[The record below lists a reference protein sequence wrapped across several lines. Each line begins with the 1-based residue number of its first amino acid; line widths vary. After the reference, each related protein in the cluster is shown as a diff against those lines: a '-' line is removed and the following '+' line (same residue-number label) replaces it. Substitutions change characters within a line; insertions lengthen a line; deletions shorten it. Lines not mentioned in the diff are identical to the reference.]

1 MMSASTDPDRD
12 PEPTREF
19 TRGALFQAC
28 AEIQWATRRGD
39 EKSPDLID
47 HMGCSIS
54 RQSACNRPSRQ
65 AGIPRDLFLWRS
77 FYKFAVCFREDR
89 KRLCGDKRR
98 LAELIRQWN
107 PDPNRLSLVSQAG
120 MLTVP
125 DWLTR
130 LEHVPKIK
138 STRLAG
144 EQLQWEFSD
153 KTKHDWSMILVALLS
168 SINQAILEMEK
179 TGLKKMGEEMV
190 HLNLQCRYLY
200 YFIAWDAEIVKEL
213 LKKTNMVDDIATKFM
228 PMRTGNTADEFCDQ
242 LPEFRP
248 EAGLRGNK
256 SFRYLWMF
264 LAWHRV
270 VNKLCNDETLPKL
283 LNNIDIILV
292 GAPRSPR
299 SVLKL
304 DDITDEFFKRF
315 PDRENDRRLAKVG
328 FRVYKDSDR
337 FSGRGGGECWEG
349 CDWLGDNLESKFTL
363 PGTHGEM
370 YPWDPPTVGVS
381 ELVLKKLHEE
391 LWNQLHKVVLK
402 SVVLLYSRHSSPS
415 GALEEFY
422 VPPESEAGQRIPQT
436 VADTPSRTANDDG
449 GPWETVLSKRKQ
461 KQQGKSSGTIVTRRG

>member
-1 MMSASTDPDRD
+1 
-12 PEPTREF
+12 
-19 TRGALFQAC
+19 
-28 AEIQWATRRGD
+28 
-39 EKSPDLID
+39 
-47 HMGCSIS
+47 MGCSIS

-228 PMRTGNTADEFCDQ
+228 PMRTGNSKCLINALNQSLFESIDSCGRI
-242 LPEFRP
+242 L
-248 EAGLRGNK
+248 
-256 SFRYLWMF
+256 Y
-264 LAWHRV
+264 
-270 VNKLCNDETLPKL
+270 VNH
-283 LNNIDIILV
+283 I
-292 GAPRSPR
+292 
-299 SVLKL
+299 
-304 DDITDEFFKRF
+304 
-315 PDRENDRRLAKVG
+315 
-328 FRVYKDSDR
+328 
-337 FSGRGGGECWEG
+337 
-349 CDWLGDNLESKFTL
+349 FT
-363 PGTHGEM
+363 
-370 YPWDPPTVGVS
+370 
-381 ELVLKKLHEE
+381 
-391 LWNQLHKVVLK
+391 
-402 SVVLLYSRHSSPS
+402 
-415 GALEEFY
+415 
-422 VPPESEAGQRIPQT
+422 
-436 VADTPSRTANDDG
+436 
-449 GPWETVLSKRKQ
+449 
-461 KQQGKSSGTIVTRRG
+461 